1 MQRRSFIKLCTAFAA
16 GIAARPQLL
25 AAAEGPVQERQ
36 RVRLVDVAGR
46 PLIPDNLEVGRNYL
60 FHYPYRGTPC
70 FLIRLPF
77 DTVKAGIELKTE
89 DGTSYRWR
97 GGVGEGGQVVAFSAI
112 CSHLMTHPTKKI
124 AFIHHY
130 HGKAS
135 GLAGRT
141 DVIACCAHGSV
152 FDPAAGGKVIA
163 GPAPQPLTAIL
174 LEQDEAGVIHAVG
187 TQGADFYHQFLRT
200 FKRELRKEFG
210 RGVAD
215 DPVEGDARVRALDR
229 YSRKIIDC

>member
-16 GIAARPQLL
+16 GVAARPQLL
-25 AAAEGPVQERQ
+25 LASEGQIRKRQ

-46 PLIPDNLEVGRNYL
+46 PLIPDNLEVGRNYI
-60 FHYPYRGTPC
+60 FHYPYQGTPC
-70 FLIRLPF
+70 FLIRLPY
-77 DTVKAGIELKTE
+77 DKVAAGTALKTE
-89 DGTSYRWR
+89 DGTPYQWV
-97 GGVGEGGQVVAFSAI
+97 GGVGDGGQVVAFSAI

-152 FDPAAGGKVIA
+152 FDPAEGARVIA
-163 GPAPQPLTAIL
+163 GPAPQPLTAIV
-174 LEQDEAGVIHAVG
+174 LEQDAHGVIHAVG
-187 TQGADFYHQFLRT
+187 TQGADFYRQFLKT

-215 DPVEGDARVRALDR
+215 DEVSGDVQVRALDH
-229 YSRKIIDC
+229 YSRQIIDC